1 MADPNPGFVSNPPH
15 RNDGLAAL
23 EQQIQADV
31 TLMSYPRRPWVPER
45 KTAAGDSILDVLIIG
60 GGQGGLN
67 AAFSIMRERV
77 ERVLVVDDQPE
88 DKAGP
93 WLSFARMI
101 TLRTPNHLTGPDDG
115 LPNLSFQ
122 AWYQAQHG
130 PGSYERLGLIPKEQW
145 AAYLNWYKR
154 VLKIPVNHSSRA
166 GAIDYDP
173 ANQCLAVPVTGPDGQ
188 TRTVLARKVVLS
200 TGIDGS
206 GAWDVPAVV
215 KNHLPKQFWAHT
227 REDIDFETLK
237 GKRLGLLGAGASSFD
252 NASVAL
258 EQGAASAE
266 IFFRRSTLP
275 CINPYRWAEFVG
287 FLKHHGD
294 MPDPIKWRFISQI
307 LKMGQLPPHD
317 TYLRAKAL
325 PGFRLHPSSPWLGT
339 RVEDGEVVVTTPQG
353 EHRFDYLILGTG
365 FITDITRRPELKNI
379 HQHIA
384 LWSDRFVPPADNQ
397 NDELSKHPYL
407 DKNFAFTE
415 KHPGQAPWIGSV
427 FNYTF
432 GCLLSLGFGG
442 ASISGMK
449 YGSRRLA
456 DGITRALYQE
466 DIEQHYEALCRFDLQ
481 EFSL

>member
-266 IFFRRSTLP
+266 IF
-275 CINPYRWAEFVG
+275 
-287 FLKHHGD
+287 
-294 MPDPIKWRFISQI
+294 
-307 LKMGQLPPHD
+307 
-317 TYLRAKAL
+317 
-325 PGFRLHPSSPWLGT
+325 
-339 RVEDGEVVVTTPQG
+339 
-353 EHRFDYLILGTG
+353 
-365 FITDITRRPELKNI
+365 
-379 HQHIA
+379 
-384 LWSDRFVPPADNQ
+384 
-397 NDELSKHPYL
+397 
-407 DKNFAFTE
+407 
-415 KHPGQAPWIGSV
+415 
-427 FNYTF
+427 
-432 GCLLSLGFGG
+432 
-442 ASISGMK
+442 
-449 YGSRRLA
+449 
-456 DGITRALYQE
+456 
-466 DIEQHYEALCRFDLQ
+466 
-481 EFSL
+481 